1 MKLLIITV
9 VDGLQNEVMKLLKE
23 ATIDNFSA
31 SDIEGFRN
39 SFPVISV
46 NNWFSRNEKATG
58 SYSYMYFSFT
68 ENDKIDTL
76 FNLIE
81 TFNKNLETNNPIRA
95 VVVPIDKY
103 I

>member
-9 VDGLQNEVMKLLKE
+9 VDGLQNEVLKLLKE
-23 ATIDNFSA
+23 AAIDNFSA

-46 NNWFSRNEKATG
+46 NDWFSGNEKATG
-58 SYSYMYFSFT
+58 SYMYFSFT
-68 ENDKIDTL
+68 ETDKIDTL
-76 FNLIE
+76 LNLIE

>member
-23 ATIDNFSA
+23 AAIDNFSA

-46 NNWFSRNEKATG
+46 NDWFSGNEKET
-58 SYSYMYFSFT
+58 
-68 ENDKIDTL
+68 DKIDTL

-95 VVVPIDKY
+95 VVVPINKY

>member
-9 VDGLQNEVMKLLKE
+9 VEGLQNEVMKLLKE
-23 ATIDNFSA
+23 AAIDNFSA

-46 NNWFSRNEKATG
+46 NNWFSSNEKATG
-58 SYSYMYFSFT
+58 SYMYFSFT
-68 ENDKIDTL
+68 ETDKIDAL